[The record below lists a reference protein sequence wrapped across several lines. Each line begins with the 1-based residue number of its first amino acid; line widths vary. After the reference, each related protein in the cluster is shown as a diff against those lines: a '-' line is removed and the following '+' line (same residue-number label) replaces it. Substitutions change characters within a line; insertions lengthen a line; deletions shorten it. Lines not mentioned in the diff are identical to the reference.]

1 MSHYYTFDEQLQSQ
15 QISVS
20 YTFKAVHYTFIS
32 DKGVFSKQKVDFG
45 TDLMLN
51 HITQDHVLHI
61 LDMGCG
67 YGVVG
72 IILRQMYPSARLS
85 MFDINPR
92 AVDLSV
98 KNAHAYHIL
107 DADIKVSDGIPS
119 DVKDV
124 DVAVL
129 NPPIRAGK
137 NVVFK
142 LYKQAYDVLINNG
155 SLYIVIQKKQGAASS
170 NAYLNTLFDSV
181 TCIAKDKGYFVYKAT
196 KYWLFDLKYDN
207 IIECKVLFF
216 HVFSTT
222 KGT

>member
-51 HITQDHVLHI
+51 HITQDHVSHI

-72 IILRQMYPSARLS
+72 FILRQMYPSARLS

-196 KYWLFDLKYDN
+196 KY
-207 IIECKVLFF
+207 
-216 HVFSTT
+216 
-222 KGT
+222 

>member
-1 MSHYYTFDEQLQSQ
+1 MSHYYKFDEQLQSQ

-20 YTFKAVHYTFIS
+20 YTFKAIHYTFIS

-45 TDLMLN
+45 THLMLN
-51 HITQDHVLHI
+51 HITQDRVSHI

-72 IILRQMYPSARLS
+72 IVLRKIYPNAQLS

-92 AVDLSV
+92 AVDLSI
-98 KNAHAYHIL
+98 KNAQTYEIL
-107 DADIKVSDGIPS
+107 NAQIKVSDGIPS
-119 DVKDV
+119 DIKDV
-124 DVAVL
+124 DLAVL

-137 NVVFK
+137 DIVFK
-142 LYKQAYDVLINNG
+142 LYKQAHDVLVKNG

-170 NAYLNTLFDSV
+170 SAYLKTLFDSV

-196 KYWLFDLKYDN
+196 KY
-207 IIECKVLFF
+207 
-216 HVFSTT
+216 
-222 KGT
+222 